1 MTVNNL
7 PPTTAAG
14 PPQPALESFQE
25 AAQQGPWLHV
35 SQDGAQ
41 WQVKATG
48 ITPSQRS
55 VAWVEPQSEA
65 DTTSA
70 FVAAL
75 GQSFSRGIQSAV
87 ARELGLEPA
96 PGRPLSARTVQQA
109 LDMAQTSRTALQG
122 VDFLTQLSVSA
133 AHSSTTFMQACKQLA
148 IDPASLGTEQRTLVD
163 ARMEQRFQGAA
174 AERQA
179 PVTPAT
185 AREWLMQ
192 ELRSFT
198 R

>member
-1 MTVNNL
+1 
-7 PPTTAAG
+7 
-14 PPQPALESFQE
+14 
-25 AAQQGPWLHV
+25 
-35 SQDGAQ
+35 
-41 WQVKATG
+41 
-48 ITPSQRS
+48 
-55 VAWVEPQSEA
+55 
-65 DTTSA
+65 
-70 FVAAL
+70 
-75 GQSFSRGIQSAV
+75 
-87 ARELGLEPA
+87 
-96 PGRPLSARTVQQA
+96 
-109 LDMAQTSRTALQG
+109 MAQTSRTALQG

-133 AHSSTTFMQACKQLA
+133 AHSSTTFMQACEQLA
-148 IDPASLGTEQRTLVD
+148 IDPASLGTEQRALVD

>member
-1 MTVNNL
+1 MNNL

-96 PGRPLSARTVQQA
+96 PGRPCRRAPCSRRWTWHRPAARHCRA
-109 LDMAQTSRTALQG
+109 WIS
-122 VDFLTQLSVSA
+122 
-133 AHSSTTFMQACKQLA
+133 
-148 IDPASLGTEQRTLVD
+148 
-163 ARMEQRFQGAA
+163 
-174 AERQA
+174 
-179 PVTPAT
+179 
-185 AREWLMQ
+185 
-192 ELRSFT
+192 
-198 R
+198 